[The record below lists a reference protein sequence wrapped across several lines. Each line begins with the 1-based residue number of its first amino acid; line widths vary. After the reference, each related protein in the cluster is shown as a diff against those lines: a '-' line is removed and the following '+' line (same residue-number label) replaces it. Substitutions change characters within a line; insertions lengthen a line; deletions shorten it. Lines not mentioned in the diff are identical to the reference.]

1 MRHEP
6 VFAKGDGNCLFNSV
20 SILMTGKEED
30 APIFRLGAALY
41 GAVHFEH
48 ILEQVS
54 GNYWNYET
62 YVITNSCSIN
72 KDL

>member
-20 SILMTGKEED
+20 SILMTGKEDD

-54 GNYWNYET
+54 GNY
-62 YVITNSCSIN
+62 
-72 KDL
+72 